1 MNELRAKGYAVPGQA
16 TSVTTRHEPQ
26 TQNSK
31 NALGILWRRKW
42 LIAAIIISCVAL
54 GVYITKSI
62 TPTFSAAATLKLDVY
77 QPGIAGVESVV
88 TGITADTREIR
99 SQLQI
104 IRSRSLMGR
113 VVDAMNLTED
123 PEFNA
128 QLRNQLAAARQAQEG
143 DGWFT
148 SVLEMIGLGGSGGVQ
163 EQAPLLLPDEV
174 RERAIDALI
183 GRVSVL
189 PVHFSFVFSVSV
201 VTQDPVKSAAIA
213 NTITQQYILNQIEV
227 KYQATEQATTWLSNR
242 VAELKTSLETAEEAV
257 EVHRAKHQLAN
268 ASVVS
273 QLSQRLASLRNTS
286 ADAIAGRENAVEKLN
301 ALLAAVSQGDLSTI
315 ANLTGSIRLENLART
330 ITQNGGPRAQS
341 NSTAMTRFNL
351 ELEQVTTR
359 LQREIS
365 QSDASLASL
374 NEQIRELEQRQDT
387 QGAELVTLRQL
398 EREAQAASV
407 IYETFLSRLKETSV
421 QQGVHK
427 ADSIVISEA
436 RVPIAKSFPRYRVTL
451 SAALIIG
458 VLMAATIVAIL
469 EMIDQTFSTPDE
481 LEQFTGLPV
490 LGLIPSAPITARG
503 NVLKFAMSRPT
514 SPFVEAVRNLR
525 TSVQLS
531 GVDGDV
537 KVVALAS
544 AGEGEGKTLL
554 TMALAHSSATQLNRR
569 VLVMDCDLR
578 RRRLTSELGG
588 RGIPGIIGYFG
599 GKKSI
604 DEIIHPH
611 ETGEFDVIYADK
623 SPKITADIFASQK
636 FAHLMEELRER
647 YDLVIIDT
655 PPVLALT
662 DIRVIA
668 NYVDLVLFSVSW
680 KRTKRRLVRAAL
692 TALHLTKPKRV
703 ATVFNRMNIGKSIGY
718 YGSYYYN

>member
-1 MNELRAKGYAVPGQA
+1 MNELRAKDYAVASPAAPMAARNEPGNQ
-16 TSVTTRHEPQ
+16 SG
-26 TQNSK
+26 K
-31 NALGILWRRKW
+31 NALDIIWRRKW
-42 LIAAIIISCVAL
+42 LIFAILFGFLAL
-54 GVYITKSI
+54 GVYVTQSL
-62 TPTFSAAATLKLDVY
+62 TPSYVASATIKLDVY

-88 TGITADTREIR
+88 TGITADTREVR
-99 SQLQI
+99 SQLQV

-113 VVDAMNLTED
+113 VVDALNLTDD

-128 QLRNQLAAARQAQEG
+128 VLRAELEAARRAEQGEG
-143 DGWFT
+143 WLT
-148 SVLEMIGLGGSGGVQ
+148 SVLGMIGLTGGDDTVVV
-163 EQAPLLLPDEV
+163 EALTPEEV
-174 RERAIDALI
+174 RERAIDTLTK
-183 GRVSVL
+183 RVTVV
-189 PVHFSFVFSVSV
+189 PVHFSFVFGVSV
-201 VTQDPVKSAAIA
+201 TTQDPVKSARIA
-213 NTITQQYILNQIEV
+213 NTITEQYILNQIEV
-227 KYQATEQATTWLSNR
+227 KYQATEQATSWLTNR
-242 VAELKTSLETAEEAV
+242 VAELKVSLETAEAAV
-257 EVHRAKHQLAN
+257 ESHRAEHELAN
-268 ASVVS
+268 EDVLG
-273 QLSQRLASLRNTS
+273 QLSQRLVSLRNTYE
-286 ADAIAGRENAVEKLN
+286 DARISREKAVTKLN
-301 ALLAAVSQGDLSTI
+301 GLLSAVSQGDLTTI
-315 ANLTGSIRLENLART
+315 AGLAASIRLENLART
-330 ITQNGGPRAQS
+330 IIANGGPQAQA
-341 NSTAMTRFNL
+341 NSAAMSRFNL
-351 ELEQVTTR
+351 ELEQITSR

-365 QSDASLASL
+365 QSDASLATL
-374 NEQIRELEQRQDT
+374 GEQITELESRQDK
-387 QGAELVTLRQL
+387 QGEELVTLRQL
-398 EREAQAASV
+398 EREAEAASV

-436 RVPIAKSFPRYRVTL
+436 RVPIQKSFPRYRVTL
-451 SAALIIG
+451 TAAL
-458 VLMAATIVAIL
+458 VLGLLFAATVVAIL

-503 NVLKFAMSRPT
+503 NVLKFAISRPT

-554 TMALAHSSATQLNRR
+554 TMALAHSSATQVNRR

-636 FAHLMEELRER
+636 FATLMAEVRQR
-647 YDLVIIDT
+647 YDLVIVDT

-692 TALHLTKPKRV
+692 AALQLTNPKRV